1 MTGARAIAA
10 GLLASALVAA
20 PAHALRLEP
29 VVGTPGPY
37 DDNTRVVDLAGV
49 PGRMLAVQQAGLIH
63 VIRHDRLLEQPYLD
77 LRDRVLLLGHRGL
90 LSVAPAPDYRRT
102 RVVYVLYI
110 DRDGDIRVDSFRRA
124 RRNPNRAL
132 PESRRSVLRI
142 GLPVAREGVDPRAL
156 HVAGFM
162 RFGPDR
168 LLYISVGDG
177 GQGYGGQDAD
187 REVAQDPNSLLGKLL
202 RIDPS
207 RREGGRRYGIPPR
220 NPFADG
226 TSGRGEVF
234 SYGLRNPW
242 RFSFDGRG
250 ISIADPGAEDREE
263 VNLLPR
269 RRARGAF
276 FGWPYY
282 EGRLRRSAGPTGE
295 LPAFDYPH
303 DPLDLQ
309 CGAGV
314 IGGYVE
320 RERALG
326 LYGRYVYG
334 DFCFREL
341 RSFDPSDPYGTDRHE
356 LELPTYIDSINRVRG
371 QMYVLLEG
379 GAVMRV
385 TP

>member
-1 MTGARAIAA
+1 MA
-10 GLLASALVAA
+10 LLASALLAA

-29 VVGTPGPY
+29 VAGAPGEY
-37 DDNTRVVDLAGV
+37 NDHTRVVDLVGV
-49 PGRMLAVQQAGLIH
+49 PGRMLFVEQAGRIR
-63 VIRHDRLLEQPYLD
+63 VIRRGRVLERPYLD

-102 RVVYVLYI
+102 GVIYALYI
-110 DRDGDIRVDSFRRA
+110 DRDGDIMIDSFRRS
-124 RRNPNRAL
+124 RDPNRAL
-132 PESRRSVLRI
+132 PQSRRNVLRI
-142 GLPVAREGVDPRAL
+142 GLPVSRPGLDPRAF

-162 RFGPDR
+162 RFGPDD

-177 GQGYGGQDAD
+177 GQGYAGDEDLQ
-187 REVAQDPNSLLGKLL
+187 VAQDPNSLLGKLL

-207 RREGGRRYGIPPR
+207 RRTGRRRYGIPR
-220 NPFADG
+220 SNPYRGRPD
-226 TSGRGEVF
+226 GRGEVF

-242 RFSFDGRG
+242 RFSVQEDL

-282 EGRLRRSAGPTGE
+282 EGRLQKRSGPRGE
-295 LPAFDYPH
+295 PPAFDYGH
-303 DPLDLQ
+303 NILDLQ

-320 RERALG
+320 RERELG

-356 LELPTYIDSINRVRG
+356 LEMPSHINSINRVNG

-385 TP
+385 VP

>member
-1 MTGARAIAA
+1 M
-10 GLLASALVAA
+10 
-20 PAHALRLEP
+20 
-29 VVGTPGPY
+29 GTPGEY
-37 DDNTRVVDLAGV
+37 DDRTRVVDLVGV

-63 VIRHDRLLEQPYLD
+63 VIRRGRLLERPYLD

-102 RVVYVLYI
+102 GLVYVLYI
-110 DRDGDIRVDSFRRA
+110 DRDGDIIVASFRRS
-124 RRNPNRAL
+124 RRDPNVAL
-132 PESRRSVLRI
+132 PGSHRTVLRI

-156 HVAGFM
+156 HVAGFL

-177 GQGYGGQDAD
+177 GQGYGGEDAD

-202 RIDPS
+202 RIDPA
-207 RREGGRRYGIPPR
+207 RRTGRRRYGIPPG

-226 TSGRGEVF
+226 ATGRGEVF

-242 RFSFDGRG
+242 RFSIDGRL

-263 VNLLPR
+263 VNLLSR

-282 EGRLRRSAGPTGE
+282 EGRLQRRPGPTGE

-303 DPLDLQ
+303 DLLDLQ

-314 IGGYVE
+314 IGGYLV
-320 RERALG
+320 RDHALG

-341 RSFDPSDPYGTDRHE
+341 RSFDPSDPYGTDRRE
-356 LELPTYIDSINRVRG
+356 LELPSHINSINRVHG

-385 TP
+385 VA

>member
-1 MTGARAIAA
+1 VARRAVAA
-10 GLLASALVAA
+10 GLLASALLVA

-29 VVGTPGPY
+29 VVGTPGEY
-37 DDNTRVVDLAGV
+37 DDNTRVVDLVGV
-49 PGRMLAVQQAGLIH
+49 PGRMLAVQQAGFIH
-63 VIRHDRLLEQPYLD
+63 VIRDDRLLERPYLD

-90 LSVAPAPDYRRT
+90 LSVAPAPDYRQT
-102 RVVYVLYI
+102 RLVYVLYI
-110 DRDGDIRVDSFRRA
+110 DRDGDIIVASFRGS

-132 PESRRSVLRI
+132 PRSRRTVLRI
-142 GLPVAREGVDPRAL
+142 GLPVSREGVDPRAL

-162 RFGPDR
+162 RFGPDH
-168 LLYISVGDG
+168 LLYIAVGDG
-177 GQGYGGQDAD
+177 GQGYGDADAD

-202 RIDPS
+202 RIDPT
-207 RREGGRRYGIPPR
+207 RRTGRRRYGIPPG
-220 NPFADG
+220 NPFRGRA
-226 TSGRGEVF
+226 TGRGEVF

-242 RFSFDGRG
+242 RFAFDGRA

-282 EGRLRRSAGPTGE
+282 EGRLQRRAGPQGV

-303 DPLDLQ
+303 DLLDLQ

-314 IGGYVE
+314 IGGYVD
-320 RERALG
+320 REHALG

-341 RSFDPSDPYGTDRHE
+341 RSFDPSDPYGTDRLE
-356 LELPTYIDSINRVRG
+356 LELPSHINSINPVRG